1 MATPHFPLSLTFRL
15 TSFMAKQFNF
25 LSMPAA
31 DLNSLSRNRITQCQ
45 LSIFIT
51 AHSAHNLEENPGVL
65 MKRKSQLFEIEFNRN
80 FCRTAILVQL
90 LLPNVGSSHSCFGLA
105 YH

>member
-1 MATPHFPLSLTFRL
+1 
-15 TSFMAKQFNF
+15 MAKQFNF
-25 LSMPAA
+25 LSLPAA
-31 DLNSLSRNRITQCQ
+31 DLNSLSRNRITQWQ

-51 AHSAHNLEENPGVL
+51 AHSVHNLEANPGVHVL
-65 MKRKSQLFEIEFNRN
+65 MKRKSQFFEIEFNCN